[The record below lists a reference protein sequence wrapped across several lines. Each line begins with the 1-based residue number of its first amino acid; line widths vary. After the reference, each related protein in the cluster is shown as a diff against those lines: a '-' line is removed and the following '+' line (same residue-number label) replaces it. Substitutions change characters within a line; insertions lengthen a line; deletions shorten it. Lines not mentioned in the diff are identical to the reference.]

1 MGNKKN
7 FLKVVL
13 LLFVVFFG
21 LSQIKNNFEKK
32 HINNNKIGQ
41 NISIENIDVSF
52 LTKNEALE
60 KLKKEVY
67 PKNIVLTYENN
78 KFTITPEDIDL
89 KYNLESV
96 VNKAYKYNKTNNF
109 FKNVEIYFSLK
120 NKPKNFNVSL
130 SYDEAKLSSKIEEIS
145 NSINIDSVDA
155 TIFID
160 DYGGITKTSS
170 KQGLELDVV
179 SLKEDIYALIKQK
192 ENKEIPLNVEVLEP
206 KISTADVESINA
218 LLAEYTT
225 SFSPHNENR
234 VTNISLSAQ
243 KTSNV
248 LLMPGEEFSYND
260 LTGKRIASNGYK
272 DAPVIIN
279 GKLEQDVGGGVCQV
293 SSTLFNSV
301 MYSGLEV
308 TSRRSHSLKSSYVP
322 LGQDAMVT
330 DGGSDFRFKNPYN
343 HPVYIKNVVSNGH
356 ITSRI
361 YGNVED
367 KKRINIK
374 VERFKEN
381 ELDTTKTYVEYLD
394 ENGNVVETKYIGK
407 SVYKEPKS

>member
-206 KISTADVESINA
+206 KISTTDVESINA

-330 DGGSDFRFKNPYN
+330 DGGSDFRFKNPYS

>member
-78 KFTITPEDIDL
+78 KFTVTPEDIDL

-96 VNKAYKYNKTNNF
+96 VNKAYKYNKTSNF

-206 KISTADVESINA
+206 KISTTDVESINA

-330 DGGSDFRFKNPYN
+330 DGGSDFRFKNPYS